1 MIITEKDY
9 ENTKISLDIIFK
21 ILTLKSIFIDF

>member
-9 ENTKISLDIIFK
+9 ENTKISSSIIFK
-21 ILTLKSIFIDF
+21 ILSLKSIFIDF